1 MTKKRPRGD
10 AALIARRVNEF
21 LEDYAPQFLT
31 TSDHTLKAYRDAIT
45 LFFAFLQEQGVGPET
60 LERSHLAREWIE
72 RWIAWLKT
80 ERGNS
85 PDTCNNRLASLR
97 RFLEYVGSRDVGMQY
112 LFLESKQVK
121 RQKSAKTKVCGMSP
135 EAVDALLDAPDTATE
150 IGRRD
155 LTFMTVMY
163 ATGARLDELRSL
175 TVRQVHLDA
184 PKPYV
189 NLLGKGGKTRAS
201 YLLPRAA
208 KMLRKYMK
216 EALGPEPAP
225 SDLLFPSR
233 VTGGKMSEQAWD
245 NRIKKYAAAANA
257 ACADVPARAHAHQ
270 LRHAAASEWLD
281 AGMNV
286 VEVQH
291 MLGHE
296 QLSTTMRYLDI
307 RMPSKSKAMSVLE
320 SEDDKKKTR
329 KWRNQDGT
337 LVGFLGL
344 GRRS

>member
-1 MTKKRPRGD
+1 MTKKRPSGD
-10 AALIARRVNEF
+10 AALIARRVKEF

-31 TSDHTLKAYRDAIT
+31 TSDHTLKAYGDAIAM
-45 LFFAFLQEQGVGPET
+45 FFVFLQEQGVNPRT
-60 LERSHLAREWIE
+60 LERSHLEREWIE
-72 RWIAWLKT
+72 RWIVWLKA

-97 RFLEYVGSRDVGMQY
+97 RFLEYLGSRDVSMQY
-112 LFLESKQVK
+112 LYLEAKQIK
-121 RQKSAKTKVCGMSP
+121 RQKSAKTKVCGMSA
-135 EAVDALLDAPDTATE
+135 EAVEALLGAPDTETA

-163 ATGARLDELRSL
+163 ATGARLDEVRSL

-184 PKPYV
+184 PKPYIT
-189 NLLGKGGKTRAS
+189 LFGKGGKTRS
-201 YLLPRAA
+201 GYLLPRASR
-208 KMLRKYMK
+208 MLRKYMK
-216 EALGPEPAP
+216 EALGPDPDADAP
-225 SDLLFPSR
+225 LFPSR
-233 VTGGKMSEQAWD
+233 VGGGKMSEQAWD
-245 NRIKKYAAAANA
+245 KRIKTYAAIAHAV
-257 ACADVPARAHAHQ
+257 CSDVPVGAHAHQ

-296 QLSTTMRYLDI
+296 QLTTTMRYLDI
-307 RMPSKSKAMSVLE
+307 RMSSKSKAMSVLE
-320 SEDDKKKTR
+320 SEDDKKKTK
-329 KWRNQDGT
+329 KWRNPDGT

-344 GRRS
+344 GRKS

>member
-1 MTKKRPRGD
+1 MTKKKPSGD
-10 AALIARRVNEF
+10 AALIARRVKEF

-31 TSDHTLKAYRDAIT
+31 TSDHTLKAYRDA
-45 LFFAFLQEQGVGPET
+45 LSLYFAFLQEQGVKPET
-60 LERSHLAREWIE
+60 LERSHLERGWIE
-72 RWIAWLKT
+72 RWIIWLKG

-97 RFLEYVGSRDVGMQY
+97 RFLEYLGAKDVGMQY
-112 LFLESKQVK
+112 LHLESKQVK
-121 RQKSAKTKVCGMSP
+121 RQRSAKTKVCGMSP
-135 EAVDALLDAPDTATE
+135 EAVEALLDAPDTTTP

-163 ATGARLDELRSL
+163 ATGARLDEVRSL

-189 NLLGKGGKTRAS
+189 NLLGKGGKARVG
-201 YLLPRAA
+201 YLLPRATR
-208 KMLRKYMK
+208 MLRKYMR
-216 EALGPEPAP
+216 EALGSDPNS

-233 VTGGKMSEQAWD
+233 VGGGKMSEAAWD
-245 NRIKKYAAAANA
+245 KRIKMYAEIAHA
-257 ACADVPARAHAHQ
+257 ACPDVPVGAHAHQ
-270 LRHAAASEWLD
+270 LRHAAASGWLD

-296 QLSTTMRYLDI
+296 QLTTTMRYLDI

-320 SEDDKKKTR
+320 SEDGKKKTKRWR
-329 KWRNQDGT
+329 KSDGT
-337 LVGFLGL
+337 LTGFLGL
-344 GRRS
+344 GRKL

>member
-1 MTKKRPRGD
+1 MTKKRTSD
-10 AALIARRVNEF
+10 AALLARRVKEF

-31 TSDHTLKAYRDAIT
+31 TSDHTLKAYRDALA
-45 LFFAFLQEQGVGPET
+45 LFFAFLQEQGVKPGT
-60 LERSHLAREWIE
+60 LERSHLEREWVE
-72 RWIAWLKT
+72 RWVAWLKA

-97 RFLEYVGSRDVGMQY
+97 RFLEYLGSRDVSMQY
-112 LFLESKQVK
+112 LHLEAKQVK
-121 RQKSAKTKVCGMSP
+121 RQKSAKTKVCGMSA
-135 EAVDALLDAPDTATE
+135 EAVDALLDAPDTKTA

-163 ATGARLDELRSL
+163 ATGARLDEVRSL

-189 NLLGKGGKTRAS
+189 TLLGKGGKTRS
-201 YLLPRAA
+201 GYLLPRASR
-208 KMLRKYMK
+208 MLRKYMK
-216 EALGPEPAP
+216 EALGPDPEAGA
-225 SDLLFPSR
+225 LLFPSR
-233 VTGGKMSEQAWD
+233 VGGGKMSEQAWD
-245 NRIKKYAAAANA
+245 KRIKMYAATAHA
-257 ACADVPARAHAHQ
+257 ACPDVPVGAHAHQ

-296 QLSTTMRYLDI
+296 QLTTTMRYLDI
-307 RMPSKSKAMSVLE
+307 RMPAKGKAMAVLE
-320 SEDDKKKTR
+320 SEDDKKKAK
-329 KWRNQDGT
+329 KWRNPDGT

-344 GRRS
+344 GRKS

>member
-1 MTKKRPRGD
+1 MTKKKPSGD
-10 AALIARRVNEF
+10 AVLIARRVKEF

-31 TSDHTLKAYRDAIT
+31 TSDHTLKAYGDA
-45 LFFAFLQEQGVGPET
+45 LALYFAFLQEQGVGPET
-60 LERSHLAREWIE
+60 LERSHLERGRIE
-72 RWIAWLKT
+72 QWVIWLKA

-97 RFLEYVGSRDVGMQY
+97 RFLEYVGSRDVSMQY
-112 LFLESKQVK
+112 LYLEAKQVK
-121 RQKSAKTKVCGMSP
+121 RQKSAKTKVEGMSA
-135 EAVDALLDAPDTATE
+135 EAVDALLDAPDASTA

-163 ATGARLDELRSL
+163 ATGARLDELRSM

-189 NLLGKGGKTRAS
+189 NLMGKGGKSRAG
-201 YLLPRAA
+201 YLLPRATR
-208 KMLRKYMK
+208 MLRKYME
-216 EALGPEPAP
+216 EALGSEPAP

-233 VTGGKMSEQAWD
+233 VGGGKMSEQAWD
-245 NRIKKYAAAANA
+245 SRIKKYAAMAHE
-257 ACADVPARAHAHQ
+257 ACPEVPARAHAHQ
-270 LRHAAASEWLD
+270 LRHAAASGWLD

-307 RMPSKSKAMSVLE
+307 RMPAKSKAMAVLE
-320 SEDDKKKTR
+320 SEDDKKKAK
-329 KWRNQDGT
+329 KWRKPDGT
-337 LVGFLGL
+337 LIGFLGL
-344 GRRS
+344 GKRS

>member
-1 MTKKRPRGD
+1 MTKKKSKD
-10 AALIARRVNEF
+10 APLIARRVKEF

-31 TSDHTLKAYRDAIT
+31 TSDHTLKGYGDA
-45 LFFAFLQEQGVGPET
+45 LALYFSFLQAQGVRPGT
-60 LERSHLAREWIE
+60 LERAHLERGWIE
-72 RWIAWLKT
+72 RWIAWLKE

-97 RFLEYVGSRDVGMQY
+97 RFLEYLGSRDVSMQY
-112 LFLESKQVK
+112 LYLESKQIK
-121 RQKSAKTKVCGMSP
+121 RQKPAKTKVCGMSP
-135 EAVDALLDAPDTATE
+135 EALDAILDAPDTATA

-175 TVRQVHLDA
+175 TAGQVHLDA

-189 NLLGKGGKTRAS
+189 TFKCKGGKTRAG

-208 KMLRKYMK
+208 KMLRKYME
-216 EALGPEPAP
+216 EAVGPDPDAA
-225 SDLLFPSR
+225 SLLFPSR
-233 VTGGKMSEQAWD
+233 VTGAKMSEPAWD
-245 NRIKKYAAAANA
+245 KRIKKYAAAAHER
-257 ACADVPARAHAHQ
+257 CPEVPVGAHAHQ
-270 LRHAAASEWLD
+270 LRHTAASEWLD

-286 VEVQH
+286 IEVQH

-296 QLSTTMRYLDI
+296 QLATTMRYLDI
-307 RMPSKSKAMSVLE
+307 RMSAKGKAMAALE
-320 SEDDKKKTR
+320 SKDGKKKTK
-329 KWRNQDGT
+329 KWRKADGS
-337 LVGFLGL
+337 LVEFLGL

>member
-1 MTKKRPRGD
+1 MAKKKTSGD
-10 AALIARRVNEF
+10 AAMIARRVKEF

-31 TSDHTLKAYRDAIT
+31 TSDHTLKAYRDALS
-45 LFFAFLQEQGVGPET
+45 LFFAFLQERGVRPGT
-60 LERSHLAREWIE
+60 LERSHLEREWVE
-72 RWIAWLKT
+72 RWIVWLKA

-97 RFLEYVGSRDVGMQY
+97 RFLEYLGSRDVSMQY
-112 LFLESKQVK
+112 LYLESKQVK
-121 RQKSAKTKVCGMSP
+121 RQKSAKTKVSGMSAR
-135 EAVDALLDAPDTATE
+135 AVDALLDAPDTTTA

-163 ATGARLDELRSL
+163 ATGARLDEVRSL
-175 TVRQVHLDA
+175 TAARVHLDA
-184 PKPYV
+184 PEPYV
-189 NLLGKGGKTRAS
+189 NLVGKGGKARVG

-208 KMLRKYMK
+208 KMLRKYMR
-216 EALGPEPAP
+216 EALGPDPDPA
-225 SDLLFPSR
+225 DLLFPSR

-245 NRIKKYAAAANA
+245 KRIKTYAATAHA
-257 ACADVPARAHAHQ
+257 ACPDVPAGAHAHQ

-296 QLSTTMRYLDI
+296 QLATTMRYLDI
-307 RMPSKSKAMSVLE
+307 RMPAKGKAMAVLE
-320 SEDDKKKTR
+320 SEDDKKKTK
-329 KWRNQDGT
+329 KWRNPDGT

>member
-1 MTKKRPRGD
+1 MAKRKHSGGGD
-10 AALIARRVNEF
+10 AIARRVKEF

-31 TSDHTLKAYRDAIT
+31 TSDHTLKAYGDALA
-45 LFFAFLQEQGVGPET
+45 LFFAFLQEQGVKPET
-60 LERSHLAREWIE
+60 LERSHLERGWVE
-72 RWIAWLKT
+72 RWIVWLKA

-97 RFLEYVGSRDVGMQY
+97 RFLEYVGSRDVSMQY
-112 LFLESKQVK
+112 LYLEAKRVK
-121 RQKSAKTKVCGMSP
+121 RQRSAKTKVCGMSA
-135 EAVDALLDAPDTATE
+135 EAVEAMLGAPDTSTE

-189 NLLGKGGKTRAS
+189 NLLGKGGKARAG
-201 YLLPRAA
+201 YLLPRAT
-208 KMLRKYMK
+208 KMLRKHMK
-216 EALGPEPAP
+216 EALGPDPAP
-225 SDLLFPSR
+225 SELLFPSR
-233 VTGGKMSEQAWD
+233 VGGGKMSERAWD
-245 NRIKKYAAAANA
+245 NRIKKYAAAAHEI
-257 ACADVPARAHAHQ
+257 CLEVPVRAHAHQ
-270 LRHAAASEWLD
+270 LRHAAATGRID

-296 QLSTTMRYLDI
+296 QLTTTMRYLDI
-307 RMPSKSKAMSVLE
+307 RMPAKGKAMAVLE
-320 SEDDKKKTR
+320 SEDDKKKTK
-329 KWRNQDGT
+329 KWRRPDGT
-337 LVGFLGL
+337 LVDFLGL
-344 GRRS
+344 GRRP

>member
-1 MTKKRPRGD
+1 MTKKRTSD
-10 AALIARRVNEF
+10 AALLARRVKEF

-31 TSDHTLKAYRDAIT
+31 TSDHTLKAYRDALA
-45 LFFAFLQEQGVGPET
+45 LFFAFLQEQGVKPGT
-60 LERSHLAREWIE
+60 LERSHLEREWVE
-72 RWIAWLKT
+72 RWIAWLKA

-97 RFLEYVGSRDVGMQY
+97 RFLEYLGSRDVSMQY
-112 LFLESKQVK
+112 LHLEAKQVK
-121 RQKSAKTKVCGMSP
+121 RQKSAKTKVCGMSA
-135 EAVDALLDAPDTATE
+135 EAVDALLDAPDTKTA

-163 ATGARLDELRSL
+163 ATGARLDEVRSP

-189 NLLGKGGKTRAS
+189 TLLGKGGKTRS
-201 YLLPRAA
+201 GYLLPRASR
-208 KMLRKYMK
+208 MLRKYMK
-216 EALGPEPAP
+216 EALGPDPDA
-225 SDLLFPSR
+225 DALLFPSR
-233 VTGGKMSEQAWD
+233 VGGGKMSEQAWD
-245 NRIKKYAAAANA
+245 SRIKKYAAMAHE
-257 ACADVPARAHAHQ
+257 ACPEVPARAHAHQ
-270 LRHAAASEWLD
+270 LRHAAASGWLD

-296 QLSTTMRYLDI
+296 QLTTTMRYLDI
-307 RMPSKSKAMSVLE
+307 RMPAKGKAMAVLE
-320 SEDDKKKTR
+320 SEDDKKKAK
-329 KWRNQDGT
+329 KWRNPDGT

-344 GRRS
+344 GRKS